1 MLARIALALSAT
13 LLLTAVDGRLPTGA
27 RLDPVA
33 PATAVGN
40 FPVAAV
46 LAPDGERVALLLSGW
61 REQGVQLVDASDSR
75 VVQTLPQPAAFVG
88 LAFSPDG
95 RSLWAS
101 GGFEDALYEYAYAD
115 GSAQL
120 RRRVALGDGAK
131 RGVHYPAGIA
141 LSPDGKLV
149 YVAENLGDA
158 LAVVDAATG
167 RVLQRLRTDR
177 YPYAV
182 VADRHG
188 DVYLSCWGDD
198 SVLRFRR
205 QGSSLRRLRR
215 IVAGR
220 HPSALLLDEAHGRL
234 FAASASTDSIAIID
248 VKTSRV
254 TARLYDAPPGV
265 REGSTPNALALAP
278 DGRLLVA
285 EADNN
290 AVAVF
295 DIATRKLLGRI
306 PSEWYPSAVVATKD
320 ALFVVN
326 AKGRG
331 TLANPA
337 LPQPGHKIPP
347 ATRDYTL
354 GQLEGSIMRLPAT
367 IGRAQLRDWS
377 TRTAAANGWS
387 AKRKGSGSAYP
398 PLRHVIYVIKENRTY
413 DQFFGD
419 LPAGDGDPS
428 LLFFGRDVSPNHH
441 ALAERFGLF
450 DRFFV
455 NAEVSAD
462 GHNWSTAA
470 YATDFVEKSVP
481 SSYSSRGRS
490 YDYEGSN
497 RGVVVDEDDDAAAP
511 AEGYLWTLAL
521 RKKITMRDY
530 GEFVEEG
537 KATRRE
543 LRPFV
548 NPDFAPFDLS
558 VPDQKRADVWIA
570 ELQTY
575 AAAGSMPALEIVRL
589 PNDHTSGAS
598 AGKPT
603 PRAYVA
609 DNDLALGRMIEAL
622 SRSPFWKDTAVFVVE
637 DDAQSGPD
645 HVDSHRSVLLV
656 ISPYSRGGIIHR
668 FTNTTDVLA
677 TIEEILGL
685 STLSQFDYYG
695 RPLNDVFGESADLR
709 PYQALTPAQDL
720 DEKNPP
726 GTAAAKE
733 SALLDF
739 SRADAIDDA
748 RLNRILWS
756 AVKGDA
762 PMPPPARS
770 PAGGLRP

>member
-1 MLARIALALSAT
+1 MLARIAFALSAT
-13 LLLTAVDGRLPTGA
+13 LLFPAMDGRLPTGA
-27 RLDPVA
+27 RLDPAA
-33 PATAVGN
+33 PATVVGN
-40 FPVAAV
+40 FPISAV
-46 LAPDGERVALLLSGW
+46 LSPDGRRIALLLCGW
-61 REQGVQLVDASDSR
+61 REQGVQIVDARDGH

-95 RSLWAS
+95 KSHWAS
-101 GGFEDALYEYAYAD
+101 GGFDDALYEYAYAD

-120 RRRVALGDGAK
+120 RRRVALGDSVK
-131 RGVHYPAGIA
+131 SGVHYPAGIA
-141 LSPDGKLV
+141 ISPDGKLL
-149 YVAENLGDA
+149 YFAENLGDT
-158 LAVVDAATG
+158 LAVVDAVSG
-167 RVLQRLRTDR
+167 EVLQRLRTDR

-182 VADRHG
+182 AAGRKG

-205 QGSSLRRLRR
+205 HGATLRRLRR

-220 HPSALLLDEAHGRL
+220 HPSALLLDETHDRL
-234 FAASASTDSIAIID
+234 FVASASTDTIAVVD
-248 VKTSRV
+248 LKSSQV

-265 REGSTPNALALAP
+265 REGSTPNALALTG
-278 DGRLLVA
+278 DGQLVVA

-295 DIATRKLLGRI
+295 DVAARKLLGRI
-306 PSEWYPSAVVATKD
+306 PSEWYPSAVVASKD
-320 ALFVVN
+320 ALFVIN

-337 LPQPGHKIPP
+337 FPPPGHRMPP

-354 GQLEGSIMRLPAT
+354 GQLDGSVMRLPAT
-367 IGRAQLRDWS
+367 IDGARLREWS
-377 TRTAAANGWS
+377 ARTVAANGWNG
-387 AKRKGSGSAYP
+387 KRTGTASAYP

-419 LPAGDGDPS
+419 LAAGDGDPS

-511 AEGYLWTLAL
+511 AEGYLWSLAIA
-521 RKKITMRDY
+521 KKVSLRDY
-530 GEFVEEG
+530 GEFVEDR

-558 VPDQKRADVWIA
+558 IADQKRADVWIA

-575 AAAGSMPALEIVRL
+575 AAAGHMPALEIVRL
-589 PNDHTSGAS
+589 PNDHTAGGT

-622 SRSPFWKDTAVFVVE
+622 SQSPFWKDSVVFVLE
-637 DDAQSGPD
+637 D
-645 HVDSHRSVLLV
+645 
-656 ISPYSRGGIIHR
+656 
-668 FTNTTDVLA
+668 
-677 TIEEILGL
+677 
-685 STLSQFDYYG
+685 
-695 RPLNDVFGESADLR
+695 
-709 PYQALTPAQDL
+709 
-720 DEKNPP
+720 
-726 GTAAAKE
+726 
-733 SALLDF
+733 
-739 SRADAIDDA
+739 
-748 RLNRILWS
+748 
-756 AVKGDA
+756 
-762 PMPPPARS
+762 
-770 PAGGLRP
+770 